1 MIGNL
6 FLPIVQNVLPY
17 INGLVIALQR
27 LASWIGEFLGIEN
40 NVSSVGGVSDAFE
53 GIEGS
58 ASGAADAAE
67 KLKKTILGFDN
78 VNILNEPSSGSGSGI
93 GGLGNI
99 DLSGEIAA
107 SLAEYEKVWNE
118 ALENSESRMNEF
130 ADAIEESFLKV
141 KDAAEPTL
149 TAIKNL
155 WNDGLSK
162 LGSFSIGSLES
173 FAGVLADIGTWFLQD
188 DAGLPRFFNITNGL
202 LNDIDWERLNSS
214 IVGMQNA
221 LRPITEFVWTA
232 IMDFYENFLRPMA
245 AWTMNEALPRLADT
259 LSNIA
264 ESIDWETLNSALSR
278 LWGALQPFA
287 ETIGEGLL
295 DFLTGMADIGVSVIN
310 TIASGLSLIS
320 GAIDSFSPGAIE
332 SVSAGLSGF
341 FLVFRGTKNLG
352 LAALAG
358 GLIGVLDAIKQFAF
372 EELGANDIMG
382 FREEMEKL
390 GESAEEST
398 KKISD
403 LASEFEN
410 DARAYDDQAAEAK
423 TLTDRYY
430 DLAGQSDLTAQEQD
444 ELKDIIEKLS
454 EMYPDLSGYVDDQTG
469 YLDLEKQAVYD
480 LIDAETARL
489 KQVAAQNVLV
499 EMYEEQA
506 KQTQA
511 VKKAQEELKAA
522 QDALAESG
530 NYGLTV
536 QDRLNEEYRKNY
548 NRVQDAT
555 KAYQEAIDAYDSGV
569 DTINNF
575 KTIYGMAADEMYYS
589 SEQFAENTQSA
600 FVATS
605 ESGIKMTEDLA
616 NATVDLVN
624 NTTQNIIDGTPAAQ
638 EASEEYG
645 DAIESG
651 ITSGV
656 TSAQEES
663 EKKLGS
669 IETAIVDHTPKA
681 KENAVEYGNAIETE
695 ITNGIEG
702 AQSNSEQVLGEM
714 NVSFSDASHK
724 LGKLLASGTANGL
737 KEYANLMTTELGNY
751 DKTIRE
757 KLNAAG
763 KSGTKSFAQGLNDS
777 SARSEVT
784 SSMNSILNNL
794 YNLVSRFRLPT
805 LKTSVTV
812 DTSALNSLSSST
824 VISGLTG
831 LRAYAAGGFPDTGQ
845 LFLARESGPE
855 MVGRIGTRTAVANN
869 DQISSAIAAAVAPAI
884 YNAVSAA
891 MSNASSGGGET
902 SINLVVDG
910 ERLATAVH
918 RGDLKRSRRY
928 NTTIQNR

>member
-118 ALENSESRMNEF
+118 ALENSENRMNEF
-130 ADAIEESFLKV
+130 ADAIEEAFLKV

-188 DAGLPRFFNITNGL
+188 DAGLPRFFNIMNGL

-287 ETIGEGLL
+287 ETIGKGLI

-341 FLVFRGTKNLG
+341 FLVFKGTKNLG

-358 GLIGVLDAIKQFAF
+358 GLIGVLDAIKQFGF
-372 EELGANDIMG
+372 EELGANDIME

-390 GESAEEST
+390 GDSAEEST
-398 KKISD
+398 KKISG
-403 LASEFEN
+403 LADEFKN
-410 DARAYDDQAAEAK
+410 DSQAYDNQAAEAK

-430 DLAGQSDLTAQEQD
+430 ELAGQSDLTTKEQD

-454 EMYPDLSGYVDDQTG
+454 ELYPDLSGYVDDQTG
-469 YLDLEKQAVYD
+469 YLSLEKDAVYN
-480 LIDAETARL
+480 LIDAETERL
-489 KQVAAQNVLV
+489 KQIAAQEVLV
-499 EMYEEQA
+499 DMYAEQMKQARLVQEATDELTAAQQAFTDAGYTGLETYSEMDTQYRILKDRVNEA
-506 KQTQA
+506 KE
-511 VKKAQEELKAA
+511 AQEA
-522 QDALAESG
+522 
-530 NYGLTV
+530 
-536 QDRLNEEYRKNY
+536 
-548 NRVQDAT
+548 AT
-555 KAYQEAIDAYDSGV
+555 KEYNMGV
-569 DTINNF
+569 DTINSF
-575 KTIYGMAADEMYYS
+575 KESVGLAADEMYYATKQNMESTENLLYTTKKGIEFASDEMELAVVGVLSDTNKNIEDQTPVIGEAAAKYGKAFS
-589 SEQFAENTQSA
+589 SNAVDGFTLAQKESNKIVQRIDGEVRKSFNKMGKDS
-600 FVATS
+600 VTS
-605 ESGIKMTEDLA
+605 FGSGISA
-616 NATVDLVN
+616 N
-624 NTTQNIIDGTPAAQ
+624 QNGAN
-638 EASEEYG
+638 
-645 DAIESG
+645 
-651 ITSGV
+651 SGV
-656 TSAQEES
+656 
-663 EKKLGS
+663 
-669 IETAIVDHTPKA
+669 
-681 KENAVEYGNAIETE
+681 
-695 ITNGIEG
+695 
-702 AQSNSEQVLGEM
+702 NSMLSQIR
-714 NVSFSDASHK
+714 N
-724 LGKLLASGTANGL
+724 TIAN
-737 KEYANLMTTELGNY
+737 Y
-751 DKTIRE
+751 
-757 KLNAAG
+757 
-763 KSGTKSFAQGLNDS
+763 
-777 SARSEVT
+777 
-784 SSMNSILNNL
+784 
-794 YNLVSRFRLPT
+794 RLPSI
-805 LKTSVTV
+805 SVKIV
-812 DTSALNSLSSST
+812 PDTSALNSLSSST

-884 YNAVSAA
+884 YNAMSAA

>member
-40 NVSSVGGVSDAFE
+40 NISSVGGVSDAFE

-130 ADAIEESFLKV
+130 ADAIEEAFLKV

-188 DAGLPRFFNITNGL
+188 DAGLPRFFNIMNGL

-259 LSNIA
+259 LSDIA

-651 ITSGV
+651 ITSRV

-884 YNAVSAA
+884 YNAMSAA

>member
-58 ASGAADAAE
+58 ASGAADAVE

-93 GGLGNI
+93 GGLGNV
-99 DLSGEIAA
+99 DLSAEIAA

-118 ALENSESRMNEF
+118 ALENSENRMNEF

-173 FAGVLADIGTWFLQD
+173 FAGVLSEIGTWFLQD
-188 DAGLPRFFNITNGL
+188 DAGLPRFFNITNDL

-214 IVGMQNA
+214 IQGLGDVLSPLA
-221 LRPITEFVWTA
+221 RFVWTGL
-232 IMDFYENFLRPMA
+232 MDFYNNFLRPLA
-245 AWTMNEALPRLADT
+245 TWTMNEALPRLNET
-259 LSNIA
+259 LVNMSEKIRWSELNSSLGKLWDALEPLA
-264 ESIDWETLNSALSR
+264 ESVGKGLLSFFEELSKLGIGFLNL
-278 LWGALQPFA
+278 LPPFF
-287 ETIGEGLL
+287 EGLASAI
-295 DFLTGMADIGVSVIN
+295 DEIDPQKMEDIGAAIGVIG
-310 TIASGLSLIS
+310 ASLALFKPLSK
-320 GAIDSFSPGAIE
+320 AIE
-332 SVSAGLSGF
+332 LFGKAVGF
-341 FLVFRGTKNLG
+341 IKG
-352 LAALAG
+352 LATGLGNFLAG
-358 GLIGVLDAIKQFAF
+358 GGFPIGFD
-372 EELGANDIMG
+372 
-382 FREEMEKL
+382 
-390 GESAEEST
+390 
-398 KKISD
+398 
-403 LASEFEN
+403 
-410 DARAYDDQAAEAK
+410 
-423 TLTDRYY
+423 
-430 DLAGQSDLTAQEQD
+430 
-444 ELKDIIEKLS
+444 
-454 EMYPDLSGYVDDQTG
+454 
-469 YLDLEKQAVYD
+469 
-480 LIDAETARL
+480 
-489 KQVAAQNVLV
+489 
-499 EMYEEQA
+499 
-506 KQTQA
+506 
-511 VKKAQEELKAA
+511 
-522 QDALAESG
+522 
-530 NYGLTV
+530 
-536 QDRLNEEYRKNY
+536 
-548 NRVQDAT
+548 
-555 KAYQEAIDAYDSGV
+555 
-569 DTINNF
+569 
-575 KTIYGMAADEMYYS
+575 
-589 SEQFAENTQSA
+589 
-600 FVATS
+600 
-605 ESGIKMTEDLA
+605 
-616 NATVDLVN
+616 
-624 NTTQNIIDGTPAAQ
+624 
-638 EASEEYG
+638 
-645 DAIESG
+645 
-651 ITSGV
+651 
-656 TSAQEES
+656 
-663 EKKLGS
+663 KLGS
-669 IETAIVDHTPKA
+669 DLILAIEGFIRDQLPDKLKGLFDDILWTLGSGLVGLVAGYFGGPITMAVGGIIGLIVGAVSRLEIDWQGILDTIFGPIFNWDRTSEIFEFVKSKFNAAFSGEGKWYEVGANLIQGIGAAIVGAVSFLIEPVTDIFETIVSTLWGFIGGGASQLFEIGKSIIGDIVSGIGSAVKA
-681 KENAVEYGNAIETE
+681 VIDKVTEVFNSIVSTVKDILGINSPSTVFRDIGIDMIQGFINGIGEKEGELVEASSRAVEATGAESLAELGSSLKEFRGNLNTGIDDISEDISNKTSAMSAVANKLGAALVTGSVKGLSENANK
-695 ITNGIEG
+695 
-702 AQSNSEQVLGEM
+702 M
-714 NVSFSDASHK
+714 K
-724 LGKLLASGTANGL
+724 
-737 KEYANLMTTELGNY
+737 TELGNY